1 MERDC
6 PTGQTARMQRRIG
19 IAAGIWAASLLLA
32 RLVGLLREAVIG
44 RTLGGS
50 AVADAYWTAFV
61 LPDFLNYLLA
71 GGALSIVFIPI
82 FQRHV
87 AAGEEARGWQAFGA
101 ISTLLLLLLGVATL
115 ALWFLLP
122 WLAP

>member
-1 MERDC
+1 MERGC
-6 PTGQTARMQRRIG
+6 PSGQTATVQRRIG
-19 IAAGIWAASLLLA
+19 IAAGIWGVSILLA

-50 AVADAYWTAFV
+50 ATADAYWTAFV

-87 AAGEEARGWQAFGA
+87 AAGEEARGWQAFGT
-101 ISTLLLLLLGVATL
+101 ISSALLL
-115 ALWFLLP
+115 
-122 WLAP
+122 